1 MIGIGWD
8 QALPAGAA
16 PSSPRALFNRGGMSC
31 RSLSPLRITS
41 RIRDLFLRSLKE
53 LIRRRRLPFNI
64 SIVNDGMRKVRHL
77 SQHTLLMK
85 SICCGMGFEGGL
97 CTCR

>member
-1 MIGIGWD
+1 
-8 QALPAGAA
+8 
-16 PSSPRALFNRGGMSC
+16 MSR

-41 RIRDLFLRSLKE
+41 RIRELFLRSLKE

-77 SQHTLLMK
+77 CQRTLLMK
-85 SICCGMGFEGGL
+85 SICCEPVIWDLKGYAPAEDLLLPLTRLGQY
-97 CTCR
+97 